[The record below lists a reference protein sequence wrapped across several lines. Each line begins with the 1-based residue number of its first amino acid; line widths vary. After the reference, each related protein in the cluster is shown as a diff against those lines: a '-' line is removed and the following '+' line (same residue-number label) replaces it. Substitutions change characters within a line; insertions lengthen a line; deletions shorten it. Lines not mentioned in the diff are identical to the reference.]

1 QAISFDP
8 TAAGT
13 YAFSVSFVDAGG
25 AARNA
30 TATINVTGATSPV
43 TVVARA
49 DQAVRMGG
57 KVSVRAWPAAAA
69 GETLTWTQTAGP
81 PVTPD
86 TSDSNRII
94 FTAPTVTSDTA
105 LVFRVTRTASGV
117 SDSEDVA

>member
-1 QAISFDP
+1 RAMGCDP
-8 TAAGT
+8 IAAGT
-13 YAFSVSFVDAGG
+13 YSFSVSFVDS
-25 AARNA
+25 
-30 TATINVTGATSPV
+30 TGAQRTAAASISVTSPTNPV
-43 TVVARA
+43 NVVARV

-57 KVSVRAWPAAAA
+57 KVSLRAWPAAAA

-81 PVTPD
+81 QITLD